1 MSSTYDVDKQ
11 GIHLYD
17 PKVFGCSFESRH
29 LLPALL
35 LPSSSPEGKFFHL
48 KKQTA
53 VGSSFRRPVRYEKN
67 ASYVTLFSTLLSKKL
82 LLLLLRIQLVLFGE
96 DSFSR
101 VLAVV

>member
-17 PKVFGCSFESRH
+17 PKVFLLLVRINHRH
-29 LLPALL
+29 LL

-53 VGSSFRRPVRYEKN
+53 VVGSSFRRPVRYEKN